1 MASYFRQVPEFEYV
15 NRSSDGKNI
24 GDFTVVKNLFKR
36 VKIREDILKNLAYFT
51 RYQIEGD
58 DRPDN
63 VAFKVY
69 GDETF
74 DWVVLLSNNITN
86 VQTEWTL
93 TQQAFNDFLIKKYGS
108 IEKTYNIHHYETRE
122 LKNDSGEIVVPKGLK
137 VQKNFKTEYFDRKR
151 DGYVIRVNEV
161 DAITNYTYEVRKEET
176 KRNIYL
182 IKAEYL
188 ELILDDVD
196 RLMPYK
202 KGSTQY
208 VSRTLKRGEDIKLFD

>member
-15 NRSSDGKNI
+15 NRSSDGKSI

-51 RYQIEGD
+51 QYQIEGD

-69 GDETF
+69 GDETL

-86 VQTEWTL
+86 IQTEWTL

-108 IEKTYNIHHYETRE
+108 IEKTNGIHHYETRE

-161 DAITNYTYEVRKEET
+161 DAISNYTYEVRKEES

-196 RLMPYK
+196 RLMPYR

>member
-15 NRSSDGKNI
+15 NRSSDGKSI

-108 IEKTYNIHHYETRE
+108 IEKANNIHHYETRE

-161 DAITNYTYEVRKEET
+161 DAISNYTYEVRKEES

>member
-36 VKIREDILKNLAYFT
+36 VKIRQDILENLAYFT
-51 RYQIEGD
+51 KYQIQGD

-74 DWVVLLSNNITN
+74 DWLVLLSNNIMN
-86 VQTEWTL
+86 VQSEWTL
-93 TQQAFNDFLIKKYGS
+93 TQSAFNDFLVKKYGS
-108 IEKTYNIHHYETRE
+108 IEISNNIHHYETRE
-122 LKNDSGEIVVPKGLK
+122 LKNDTGEIVVPKGLI
-137 VQKNFKTEYFDRKR
+137 VPKNFKIEYYDKKR
-151 DGYVIRVNEV
+151 GEYISRVNEI
-161 DAITNYTYEVRKEET
+161 DAISNYTYEVRKEEE

-182 IKAEYL
+182 IKQEYV
-188 ELILDDVD
+188 ELILDDIQNI
-196 RLMPYK
+196 MPYK

>member
-36 VKIREDILKNLAYFT
+36 VKIRQDILENLAYFT
-51 RYQIEGD
+51 KYQIQGD

-74 DWVVLLSNNITN
+74 DWLVLLSNNIMN
-86 VQTEWTL
+86 VQSEWTL
-93 TQQAFNDFLIKKYGS
+93 TQSAFNDFLVKKYGS
-108 IEKTYNIHHYETRE
+108 IEISNNIHHYETRE
-122 LKNDSGEIVVPKGLK
+122 LKNDTGEIVVPKGLI
-137 VQKNFKTEYFDRKR
+137 VPKNFKIEYYDKKR
-151 DGYVIRVNEV
+151 GEYISRVNEI
-161 DAITNYTYEVRKEET
+161 DAISNYTYEVRKEEE

-182 IKAEYL
+182 IKQEYV
-188 ELILDDVD
+188 ELILDVIQNI
-196 RLMPYK
+196 MPYK

>member
-15 NRSSDGKNI
+15 NRTSDGKNI

-161 DAITNYTYEVRKEET
+161 DAITNYTYEVRKEES

>member
-15 NRSSDGKNI
+15 NRTSDGKNI

-108 IEKTYNIHHYETRE
+108 IEKVNNIHHYETRE

-137 VQKNFKTEYFDRKR
+137 VQKNFKIEYFDRKR
-151 DGYVIRVNEV
+151 SDYVIRVNEV
-161 DAITNYTYEVRKEET
+161 DAITNYTYEVRKEES

>member
-151 DGYVIRVNEV
+151 DGYVIRVYEV